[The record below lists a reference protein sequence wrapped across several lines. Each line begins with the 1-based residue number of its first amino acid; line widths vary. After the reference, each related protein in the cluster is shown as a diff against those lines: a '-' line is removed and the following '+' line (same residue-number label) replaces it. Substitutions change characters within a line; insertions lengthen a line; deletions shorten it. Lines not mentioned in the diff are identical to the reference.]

1 MATKD
6 IIVVQKKHIQAGIER
21 YEGKPDEHLQQVLSH
36 AGYDYKVYRFKDQ
49 RILLVLPH
57 EISAVLYANEQV
69 LYNKLSL
76 D

>member
-1 MATKD
+1 MAAKD
-6 IIVVQKKHIQAGIER
+6 IIVVQKKHIQAGIDR
-21 YEGKPDEHLQQVLSH
+21 YEGKPDTHLQQVLSN

-57 EISAVLYANEQV
+57 EISAVLYANDEI
-69 LYNKLSL
+69 LYSKLSL